1 MSHDLEKW
9 TNQARFILM
18 IIDGKLV
25 VSKKKKAILV
35 QELRAHN
42 FKPIGKNF
50 NAPKEKSLDPLA
62 DEEEEKEDEEN
73 ADLGAADYDYLLGMP
88 IWSLT
93 KERIDRLQKQIAER
107 EAEIDT
113 LNKLTPQDLWKKDLD
128 EFIFEWRFQL
138 EDEANRQKK
147 AAKLGRRTSKKV
159 NVGVGGRKRKAN
171 NSDDSDF
178 DAAPKTK
185 KAAAPKPLPGGML
198 NYLVE
203 KDKSKK
209 PSKPKAPTATEK
221 FAQKALN
228 EDWFGP
234 SKKKDENEKTVDGD
248 EDIWMPSLDGV
259 TEAKKSKAPTA
270 LKIAS
275 SKTKKPDPIE
285 SDVDEE
291 IALPTAGHKPRRAAA
306 NKPAKYALSD
316 SDDSDGDFDVG
327 AMVKGIGSAT
337 DANSRPLFS
346 ETMSRPGSSAGLP
359 RKSTAGRDA
368 FDVDADDTDYTKLAP
383 PTTSKGPATTA
394 RHMILSDDDEDE
406 SLLAS
411 SPPAKA
417 SKPAPKA
424 KAVSSKPPPKPKTTT
439 AKRGPTPQA
448 APKPTALSPAAKAY
462 AAKKAKA
469 ASQAAKQDEFSEDEE
484 DDKMADDDDDDD
496 DDDEIV
502 VSKPRA
508 TSARPGR
515 GAAAKAATKAKSYAI
530 SDDEEHDEED
540 DFDEDESFD

>member
-9 TNQARFILM
+9 SNQARFILM

-42 FKPIGKNF
+42 FKPIGKNL
-50 NAPKEKSLDPLA
+50 NAPKEKDLDPLA
-62 DEEEEKEDEEN
+62 DEDEEKEEEEN
-73 ADLGAADYDYLLGMP
+73 AELGAADYDYLLSMP

-93 KERIDRLQKQIAER
+93 KERIDRLQKQIDER

-113 LNKLTPQDLWKKDLD
+113 LSKLTPQDLWKKDLD
-128 EFIFEWRFQL
+128 DFILEWRFQL
-138 EDEANRQKK
+138 EDEANRQRK
-147 AAKLGRRTSKKV
+147 AARLGRRTSKKV
-159 NVGVGGRKRKAN
+159 NVGIGGRKRKAN

-185 KAAAPKPLPGGML
+185 KAAAPKPIPGGML

-209 PSKPKAPTATEK
+209 PSKPKAPTATQK
-221 FAQKALN
+221 FAQKAIA
-228 EDWFGP
+228 EEWFGP
-234 SKKKDENEKTVDGD
+234 SKKNAENDKPNGD
-248 EDIWMPSLDGV
+248 EDIWMPTLDGA
-259 TEAKKSKAPTA
+259 TEAKQSKAPTA
-270 LKIAS
+270 LKT
-275 SKTKKPDPIE
+275 TKAKEPEPAE
-285 SDVDEE
+285 FDVDEE
-291 IALPTAGHKPRRAAA
+291 IARPAAGHKPRRAAA
-306 NKPAKYALSD
+306 TKPAKYALSD

-327 AMVKGIGSAT
+327 AMVKGIGSTT

-359 RKSTAGRDA
+359 RRSTAGRDA

-383 PTTSKGPATTA
+383 PTTSTGPATTA
-394 RHMILSDDDEDE
+394 RHTILSDDDEDD

-411 SPPAKA
+411 SSPAKA
-417 SKPAPKA
+417 SKSAPKA
-424 KAVSSKPPPKPKTTT
+424 KTVSSRPASKPKTIA

-469 ASQAAKQDEFSEDEE
+469 ASQAAKEEEFSEDEA
-484 DDKMADDDDDDD
+484 DDKMADVEDD
-496 DDDEIV
+496 DDDEV
-502 VSKPRA
+502 VVPKPRG

-515 GAAAKAATKAKSYAI
+515 AAAAKAATKAKSYAL
-530 SDDEEHDEED
+530 SDDEDDDEED

>member
-9 TNQARFILM
+9 SNQARFILM

-35 QELRAHN
+35 QELRAHK
-42 FKPIGKNF
+42 FKAIGKNL
-50 NAPKEKSLDPLA
+50 NAPKEKDLDPLA
-62 DEEEEKEDEEN
+62 DEDEEKEEEEN
-73 ADLGAADYDYLLGMP
+73 AELGAADYDYLLSMP

-93 KERIDRLQKQIAER
+93 KERIDRLQKQIDER

-113 LNKLTPQDLWKKDLD
+113 LSKLTPQDLWKKDLD
-128 EFIFEWRFQL
+128 DFILEWRFQL

-159 NVGVGGRKRKAN
+159 NVGIGGRKRKAN

-178 DAAPKTK
+178 DAAPKSK
-185 KAAAPKPLPGGML
+185 KAAASKPIPGGML

-209 PSKPKAPTATEK
+209 PSKPKAPTATQK
-221 FAQKALN
+221 FARKALA
-228 EDWFGP
+228 EEWFGP
-234 SKKKDENEKTVDGD
+234 SKKSSENEKPNGG
-248 EDIWMPSLDGV
+248 EDIWMPTLDGA

-270 LKIAS
+270 LKNT
-275 SKTKKPDPIE
+275 SKAKEHETIE

-291 IALPTAGHKPRRAAA
+291 IARPAAGHKPRRAAA

-327 AMVKGIGSAT
+327 AMVKGIGSTT

-394 RHMILSDDDEDE
+394 RHTILSDDDEDN

-411 SPPAKA
+411 SPPVKAYETAPKAKPA
-417 SKPAPKA
+417 SSKPAPK
-424 KAVSSKPPPKPKTTT
+424 PKTTA

-469 ASQAAKQDEFSEDEE
+469 ASQAAKEDEFSGDEK

-496 DDDEIV
+496 DDEVV

-515 GAAAKAATKAKSYAI
+515 AAAAKAATKAKSYAI
-530 SDDEEHDEED
+530 SDDED
-540 DFDEDESFD
+540 DDEDESFD